1 MVKNNNGG
9 YHKGNARKDS
19 IGRSNK
25 TRLSIDPS
33 ELYAKVTKLFGGN
46 RCEVFTHT
54 GLTLSCVIR
63 GKFSGKFKHS
73 NLISVNSF
81 VLVGIH
87 DWASDK
93 STCDLLHVYQIND
106 LHSLSD
112 LIPSLIDSSFHF
124 DIPFDHHID
133 SIDTTIDST
142 IDSIDIIDLYSI

>member
-112 LIPSLIDSSFHF
+112 FIPLLIDPSLPIDHSF
-124 DIPFDHHID
+124 DPLIDTLIDTPFDLPID
-133 SIDTTIDST
+133 
-142 IDSIDIIDLYSI
+142 DILLYFI